1 MSVMGS
7 KIDNFSIPIC
17 NSFKST
23 ILNDQVCYELDA
35 ERFVDKENIHKDL
48 RLGKFAKYTRSL
60 FYFLRINFNIGL

>member
-35 ERFVDKENIHKDL
+35 ERFVDKKDIHKDL
-48 RLGKFAKYTRSL
+48 RLGKL
-60 FYFLRINFNIGL
+60 CNIQGDHKRRTLSKGLLHS